1 MISFKQSYL
10 IKAVVR
16 SDAGAE
22 QNAVKGLPDH
32 QGVLCI
38 VQDDRHCRYGGAPQ
52 QHEHL
57 ALHALQIACMSTD
70 PYPHARVFQSPSK
83 GKILQVLHE
92 AREQPG

>member
-32 QGVLCI
+32 QGVLGI

-57 ALHALQIACMSTD
+57 ALYALQIACMRADSYSHAKAFQGPSTG
-70 PYPHARVFQSPSK
+70 RMS
-83 GKILQVLHE
+83 QVLHD
-92 AREQPG
+92 AR